1 MRFKGECFLV
11 NVDGIRG
18 TEAEYIDIS
27 GCRIALRYDI
37 LAIFWTG
44 SSSGPRLTTLL
55 SIDVFTIIL
64 MLLGPNASDIIYL
77 RFSMHQGA
85 ENSL

>member
-1 MRFKGECFLV
+1 MAYGE
-11 NVDGIRG
+11 RRRS
-18 TEAEYIDIS
+18 IS
-27 GCRIALRYDI
+27 ISPVVELRCDI